1 MKRPYLI
8 LSTATLLLAAV
19 SGEVGAQT
27 TIYLKRQVSS
37 ECARI
42 GAAFRE
48 SGAQL
53 VVVDVTPGSPAAE
66 AGLQRGDRVQAID
79 GAPASLPR
87 LDTLVQVLHPGK
99 AVSFVVERDA
109 EAHALS
115 IVAAPGL
122 CDPWGQRLTPR
133 VDALMAT
140 LERLEAE
147 AGQAQRTLILRLDT
161 ARLRQE
167 AARLRLEEITRRPQ
181 VVVELEER
189 ELLPFHAGAALELG
203 SRSVA
208 GVELSE
214 LNPELA
220 RYFKGVTGGLLVL
233 RVAPETPGARG
244 GLVPGDV
251 LIQASGEEVR
261 TIGALRAV
269 IARAQGRAVPL
280 EVVRNGKRLRLQL
293 P

>member
-8 LSTATLLLAAV
+8 LITATLLLTAV
-19 SGEVGAQT
+19 SGEVRAQT
-27 TIYLKRQVSS
+27 TVYFRRQVPS

-48 SGAQL
+48 NGTQL
-53 VVVDVTPGSPAAE
+53 VVIDVTPGSPAAE
-66 AGLQRGDRVQAID
+66 AGLQRGDRVKAID
-79 GAPASLPR
+79 DAPANLPR

-99 AVSFVVERDA
+99 TVSFVVERGA

-122 CDPWGQRLTPR
+122 CGPWGQHLTPR
-133 VDALMAT
+133 ADALMAT

-147 AGQAQRTLILRLDT
+147 TGQAQRTLILRLDT

-167 AARLRLEEITRRPQ
+167 AARLRLEEITRRPP
-181 VVVELEER
+181 VVLELEER
-189 ELLPFHAGAALELG
+189 ELIPFHAGAALELG

-208 GVELSE
+208 GVELGE

-220 RYFKGVTGGLLVL
+220 RYFKGVTDGLLVL
-233 RVAPETPGARG
+233 RVAPETPGARA

-251 LIQASGEEVR
+251 LIQASGEEVS

-269 IARAQGRAVPL
+269 IARAQGRAVLL
-280 EVVRNGKRLRLQL
+280 EVVRNGKRLQLQL